1 MARISADGPAG
12 TVTGGTVTAGAV
24 GRGAGVWIRSAA
36 WKPPVRNSAAL
47 EIGSKA
53 GSPNASAI
61 VAPEKPIAAKAQVV
75 LSAIFQM
82 LFDLILRFRSRPG
95 CAQVKLPSIS
105 ISAEHDP
112 SASDK
117 FFSNGL
123 DLKWHGAAFS
133 NPEIADPMAMVA
145 DVQHIWAPM
154 MSLPVPTI
162 AAVNGHAFAGGA
174 MFALAH
180 DQVLMRQDRGFWCV
194 NELLLK
200 MRFTPGTQAL
210 LSGQLAIGRSARR
223 LLTADAQNV
232 VPKTC
237 TQYM

>member
-162 AAVNGHAFAGGA
+162 A
-174 MFALAH
+174 
-180 DQVLMRQDRGFWCV
+180 
-194 NELLLK
+194 
-200 MRFTPGTQAL
+200 
-210 LSGQLAIGRSARR
+210 RR